1 MRNLF
6 KKIFSPIWIFIDKFI
21 VTPITKLIMK
31 INEVLDRNG
40 KYIEKWITKK
50 NTLIFVSLF
59 LAFLVFYMTDSK
71 SIELSE
77 TSAEVIY
84 NQPITYIYNK
94 ESYVVEGLP
103 EKADITLI
111 GRSSDLYLAR
121 QLSTHD
127 ITLDLSDLKPGTH
140 RVSLKYKQSLSS
152 IDYKLDP
159 SVATVIIYPK
169 KSLSKNITVD
179 ILNEDKLDSKLT
191 IQNIETNEENVIV
204 KGADHVL
211 SKVATIKALL
221 DVNNLTATGEG
232 SVDVK
237 DIPLKAYDEEGNIV
251 DVELVP
257 SKVSAKVDIT
267 SPHKEVAIK
276 IVPKGSV
283 VFGKALE
290 NITPDVSKVT
300 IYGDEALLDTITFIP
315 VEIDVDGLKE
325 NKEYTE
331 TIKKPNGVRSISS
344 TKININVILGNEVSK
359 EVENV
364 RINPINLTSGLVVN
378 AASQEDITIPV
389 IIKGVS
395 TVLDE
400 IDPSSITAT
409 IDLKGLGVGEHE
421 VEVKVEGNDLR
432 VKYAPKTTKVKVNI
446 LQP

>member
-1 MRNLF
+1 MKKLF
-6 KKIFSPIWIFIDKFI
+6 KKIFSSIWSVIDKII

-31 INEVLDRNG
+31 ISESVDKNG
-40 KYIEKWITKK
+40 KYIEKWLTRK
-50 NTLIFVSLF
+50 NTLIFISLF
-59 LAFLVFYMTDSK
+59 IALIVFFMVDNKT
-71 SIELSE
+71 IELSE

-103 EKADITLI
+103 KTADITLI

-140 RVSLKYKQSLSS
+140 RVSLKYKESLSS

-169 KSLSKNITVD
+169 KSLSKNVTVD
-179 ILNEDKLDSKLT
+179 ILNEDKLDEKLT
-191 IQNIETNEENVIV
+191 VQNIELNKEEVIV
-204 KGADHVL
+204 KGAEHVL
-211 SKVATIKALL
+211 SKVANVKALL
-221 DVNNLTATGEG
+221 DVNNLANTSEG
-232 SVDVK
+232 NVEVK

-257 SKVSAKVDIT
+257 SKVSANVEIA
-267 SPHKEVAIK
+267 SPHKEVSVRI
-276 IVPKGSV
+276 IPKGNV
-283 VFGKALE
+283 IFGKSIE
-290 NITPDVSKVT
+290 NISSDITKVT
-300 IYGDEALLDTITFIP
+300 IYGDETLLDTITYIP
-315 VEIDVDGLKE
+315 VEIDVEGLKE
-325 NKEYTE
+325 NKEFTE
-331 TIKKPNGVRSISS
+331 TIKKPNGVRSISDA
-344 TKININVILGNEVSK
+344 KININVTLGDEVSK
-359 EVENV
+359 EISNV
-364 RINPINLTSGLVVN
+364 RINPINLANGLVVN

-395 TVLDE
+395 SVLDE
-400 IDPSSITAT
+400 VDASSINAT
-409 IDLKGLGVGEHE
+409 IDLNGLGIGEHE
-421 VEVKVEGNDLR
+421 VEVKVTGNDLR

>member
-1 MRNLF
+1 MKNLI
-6 KKIFSPIWIFIDKFI
+6 KKIFGFIWHFIDKFI

-31 INEVLDRNG
+31 INEVLDKNG
-40 KYIEKWITKK
+40 KHLEKWITKK
-50 NTLIFVSLF
+50 NTLIFISLF
-59 LAFLVFYMTDSK
+59 LSLIVFFMVDNKT
-71 SIELSE
+71 IELSE

-140 RVSLKYKQSLSS
+140 KVSLKYKQSLSS

-169 KSLSKNITVD
+169 KSTSKNITVD
-179 ILNEDKLDSKLT
+179 ILNEDKLDNKLT
-191 IQNIETNEENVIV
+191 IQDIKTNKENVIV
-204 KGADHVL
+204 KGSEHVL
-211 SKVATIKALL
+211 TKVATVKALL
-221 DVNNLTATGEG
+221 DVNNLTATSEG
-232 SVDVK
+232 VVDVK

-257 SKVSAKVDIT
+257 SKVSAKVTIA

-276 IVPKGSV
+276 VIPKGKV
-283 VFGKALE
+283 VFGRALS
-290 NITPDVSKVT
+290 NITPDVTKVT
-300 IYGDEALLDTITFIP
+300 IYGDEAQLDKITYIP
-315 VEIDVDGLKE
+315 VEIDVEGLKE

-331 TIKKPNGVRSISS
+331 TIKKPNGIRSISS
-344 TKININVILGNEVSK
+344 SKININVTLGDEVSK
-359 EVENV
+359 EVSGV
-364 RINPINLTSGLVVN
+364 RINPINLADGLVVN

-395 TVLDE
+395 SVLEGVDA
-400 IDPSSITAT
+400 SGITAS
-409 IDLKGLGVGEHE
+409 IDLDGLGVGEHE